1 MRRDSSVPHLTPTL
15 STPKGRRGRY
25 WLGAAT
31 VGLLVAALFLT
42 LGTAIAAPKPKPAPD
57 APAPPPPPPAVVNG
71 AELQALDKISARTTK
86 FAVPFGQS
94 VRFGTLVVSVT
105 DCRKNPPE
113 EQTESAAFLDIQ
125 EIEPG
130 STATKPLFHGWMFA
144 SSPALNPLEHPVY
157 DVWVLDCSTASGS
170 SAKPG

>member
-1 MRRDSSVPHLTPTL
+1 MFEDRSPMR
-15 STPKGRRGRY
+15 RRGRS
-25 WLGAAT
+25 WVRAVKA
-31 VGLLVAALFLT
+31 GLIVVALIAS
-42 LGTAIAAPKPKPAPD
+42 TAIAAPKPKPAPD
-57 APAPPPPPPAVVNG
+57 TPPAPPPPPAIVTG

-94 VRFGTLVVSVT
+94 VKFGTLMISVT

-125 EIEPG
+125 EIDPG
-130 STATKPLFHGWMFA
+130 AAPKKLFHGWMFA

>member
-1 MRRDSSVPHLTPTL
+1 M
-15 STPKGRRGRY
+15 GRRGSY
-25 WLGAAT
+25 WLGAAR
-31 VGLLVAALFLT
+31 VWVVVAALSLT
-42 LGTAIAAPKPKPAPD
+42 LGTTLAAPKPKPAAPD
-57 APAPPPPPPAVVNG
+57 TPAPPPPPPAVVTG

-94 VRFGTLVVSVT
+94 VKFGTLMISVT

-125 EIEPG
+125 EIDPG
-130 STATKPLFHGWMFA
+130 AAPKKLFHGWMFA

>member
-1 MRRDSSVPHLTPTL
+1 MLHRPILVLTLVL
-15 STPKGRRGRY
+15 S
-25 WLGAAT
+25 A
-31 VGLLVAALFLT
+31 LVAAPALM
-42 LGTAIAAPKPKPAPD
+42 AAPKPKPTPEAP
-57 APAPPPPPPAVVNG
+57 PPPPPPPPAVING

-86 FAVPFGQS
+86 FSVPFGQA
-94 VRFGTLVVSVT
+94 VKFGTLMISVT

-113 EQTESAAFLDIQ
+113 EQTETAAFLDIQ
-125 EIEPG
+125 EVEPG
-130 STATKPLFHGWMFA
+130 AAPKPLFRGWMFA